1 MDKIHTLISFV
12 LSELEGGVISA
23 QESYPYLYVYYLLN
37 DKTMFY
43 FEKNLSNSF
52 SKQIVLYMQNLPRV
66 SVIASSLTPED
77 YTTFLEQFTI
87 SILPLFSDY
96 IDINN
101 IEISSVDV
109 WTPGV
114 ATVDIITK

>member
-1 MDKIHTLISFV
+1 
-12 LSELEGGVISA
+12 
-23 QESYPYLYVYYLLN
+23 
-37 DKTMFY
+37 
-43 FEKNLSNSF
+43 
-52 SKQIVLYMQNLPRV
+52 MQNLPRV

-109 WTPGV
+109 WSPGV